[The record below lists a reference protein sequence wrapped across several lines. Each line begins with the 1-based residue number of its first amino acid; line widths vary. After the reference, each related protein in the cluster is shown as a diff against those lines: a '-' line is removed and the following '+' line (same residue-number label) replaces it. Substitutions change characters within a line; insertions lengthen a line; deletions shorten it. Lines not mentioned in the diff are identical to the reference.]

1 MDSDKNFPHSP
12 DKEDGPLALV
22 SDLIDAGLT
31 VDELEARGLIDL
43 DTVDIAAGQGY
54 ADAV

>member
-1 MDSDKNFPHSP
+1 MDSDKNLSHHP

-22 SDLIDAGLT
+22 RDLIDAGLT
-31 VDELEARGLIDL
+31 VDDLEARGLIDL

>member
-1 MDSDKNFPHSP
+1 MDFDKNFPHSP
-12 DKEDGPLALV
+12 DKEDGSLALV
-22 SDLIDAGLT
+22 RDLIDAGLT
-31 VDELEARGLIDL
+31 VDDLEARGLIDL